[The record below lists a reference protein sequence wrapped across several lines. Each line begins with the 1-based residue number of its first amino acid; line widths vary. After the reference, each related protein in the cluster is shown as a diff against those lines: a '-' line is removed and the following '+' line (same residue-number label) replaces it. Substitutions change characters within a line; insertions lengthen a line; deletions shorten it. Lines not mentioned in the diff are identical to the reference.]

1 MPNCALT
8 QDYSFGCD
16 VGSGGIKE
24 VYLIELENVSA
35 VVESSGTLT
44 AITKASGKIFRKYQ
58 LVQETANAEES
69 IVGNLQNGT
78 LYYAQKVTIVLNK
91 QQVAVRNEIL
101 LLAKNRLAIVI
112 VDNND
117 TYRLYG
123 WDQGLRL
130 NEGLASSGAA
140 WGDRNGYTLTF
151 SGNQRELAPF
161 VQTSVIATLQT
172 YDTLS

>member
-1 MPNCALT
+1 MAGSCALT

-16 VGSGGIKE
+16 VAAGGLKE
-24 VYLIELENVSA
+24 LYLIELENISA

-44 AITKASGKIFRKYQ
+44 TITKAAGKIFRKYQ
-58 LVQETANAEES
+58 LVQDTATAEET
-69 IVGNLQNGT
+69 ITGNLQNGT
-78 LYYAQKVTIVLNK
+78 LFYAQKVSIVINK
-91 QQVAVRNEIL
+91 QNVAMRNEIL
-101 LLAKNRLAIVI
+101 LLAKNRLAIVT

-130 NEGLASSGAA
+130 NEGSAATGTA

-151 SGNQRELAPF
+151 SGNQRQLAFF
-161 VQTSVIATLQT
+161 VASGVLSTLQT
-172 YDTLS
+172 